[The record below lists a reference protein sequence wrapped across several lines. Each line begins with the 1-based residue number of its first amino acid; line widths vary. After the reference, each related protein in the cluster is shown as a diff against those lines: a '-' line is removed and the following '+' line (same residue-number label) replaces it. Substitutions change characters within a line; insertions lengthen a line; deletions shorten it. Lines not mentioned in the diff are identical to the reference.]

1 MRKKGLWAEGLAC
14 GKAGGGRPFLQCR
27 LCGLLRPLAGERQET
42 PVLPQPD
49 GRHLTLGPSG
59 PAYPPPPQ
67 PRTLGMERCSS
78 LYPGVSTSTN
88 PAPPSLLHRSQVQW
102 QPPQRGLSRPLEL
115 LGFSLPSMFLVCPA
129 YQRMSAG
136 GGLSRCLPRAGW
148 LLSAAL
154 ESRWAEA
161 LASLLELSYKG
172 ALGSPRRPTY
182 CSGAQAT
189 PG

>member
-1 MRKKGLWAEGLAC
+1 MARQEVGGLSSNAVFVDFYGHWQVSN
-14 GKAGGGRPFLQCR
+14 RR
-27 LCGLLRPLAGERQET
+27 LRCSPSLTAATSPWDPLAQPTR
-42 PVLPQPD
+42 LPPNPE
-49 GRHLTLGPSG
+49 HLEWSDV
-59 PAYPPPPQ
+59 PAFILVFPL
-67 PRTLGMERCSS
+67 PRTL
-78 LYPGVSTSTN
+78 
-88 PAPPSLLHRSQVQW
+88 PPRSLLHRSQVQW

-129 YQRMSAG
+129 YQRVSAG

>member
-1 MRKKGLWAEGLAC
+1 M
-14 GKAGGGRPFLQCR
+14 
-27 LCGLLRPLAGERQET
+27 
-42 PVLPQPD
+42 LPQPD

-148 LLSAAL
+148 MLSAAL

-182 CSGAQAT
+182 CPGLLSSGHARVNPT
-189 PG
+189 PRRSVRPPRAFSDPKIKPDLRNEEEKGS

>member
-67 PRTLGMERCSS
+67 PPTLGMERCSS

-88 PAPPSLLHRSQVQW
+88 PAPPFS
-102 QPPQRGLSRPLEL
+102 PPQVSSPVAAPSARPFPTSGVTRLLSPQHVFGLP
-115 LGFSLPSMFLVCPA
+115 
-129 YQRMSAG
+129 
-136 GGLSRCLPRAGW
+136 CLPAHVSWWRAQQVSAPCW
-148 LLSAAL
+148 LAAQ
-154 ESRWAEA
+154 
-161 LASLLELSYKG
+161 
-172 ALGSPRRPTY
+172 
-182 CSGAQAT
+182 CSSGEQV
-189 PG
+189 G